1 MSKQVE
7 NYVFQEILGQ
17 GQYGQVYRGINLKT
31 DEVVAIKQMNIEKFK
46 KIPKLYDFIKNE
58 IDILSQ
64 IDHPNV
70 IRFIEILRTS
80 NNFYLVYEYC
90 NGGDLERLL
99 KKRKLLPEKEA
110 NHILSQILQAFK
122 VLINKNILHRDLKP
136 GNVIFHNN

>member
-1 MSKQVE
+1 
-7 NYVFQEILGQ
+7 
-17 GQYGQVYRGINLKT
+17 
-31 DEVVAIKQMNIEKFK
+31 MNIEKFK

-110 NHILSQILQAFK
+110 NHILT
-122 VLINKNILHRDLKP
+122 
-136 GNVIFHNN
+136 